1 MIDYGLLIDDRRF
14 DERCASGTPDRPTV
28 QVTLYV
34 GALRAPSEIDVAMHF
49 KAPYATTLACQ
60 INLDEGDRVTPRSAE
75 AVHTLTVP
83 GRKAAG
89 VPA

>member
-1 MIDYGLLIDDRRF
+1 MY
-14 DERCASGTPDRPTV
+14 
-28 QVTLYV
+28 
-34 GALRAPSEIDVAMHF
+34 F

-60 INLDEGDRVTPRSAE
+60 INLHEGDKVTPRSAE

-89 VPA
+89 VPVRIGGAGVRDL